1 MIVIGITGGIGT
13 GKSTV
18 TEYLEKNGFFV
29 IDSDRISHEITS
41 KGSPLLTVI
50 AEAFS
55 PDVITADGE
64 LDRKRM
70 SEIVFSDPEK
80 RLLLQSIV
88 TEKIISDSEDMI
100 KALREENPDRLVFFD
115 APILFET
122 RAHEIV
128 DFSWVVTA
136 DENVRIARVM
146 ARDGV
151 TEDRVRARIASQM
164 PEAEK
169 IARADEVIDNSSD
182 LESLYKKIDILTEK
196 YLFLLTNGLG

>member
-18 TEYLEKNGFFV
+18 TEYLGKNGFFV

-88 TEKIISDSEDMI
+88 TEKIISCSEDMI
-100 KALREENPDRLVFFD
+100 KALREEDPDRLVFFD

-122 RAHEIV
+122 RAHEI
-128 DFSWVVTA
+128 
-136 DENVRIARVM
+136 ARVM

-151 TEDRVRARIASQM
+151 TEDIVRARIASQM

>member
-18 TEYLEKNGFFV
+18 TEYLGKNGFFV
-29 IDSDRISHEITS
+29 IDSDRISHEITA

-136 DENVRIARVM
+136 DEDVRIARVM

-151 TEDRVRARIASQM
+151 TEDKVRARIASQM

>member
-29 IDSDRISHEITS
+29 IDSDRISHEVTA

-88 TEKIISDSEDMI
+88 TEKIISCSEDML

-136 DENVRIARVM
+136 DEDVRIARVM

-151 TEDRVRARIASQM
+151 TEDKVRARIASQM